1 MLPDELINHIFSYC
15 QGSTN
20 ILVKRYI
27 QHSNDLHT
35 GLGGLF
41 KLNKQYGFKRIN
53 VKRLKSAICYRCP
66 VCHIQLWANQYKKNI
81 NYQGQRI
88 CSKECLLEYESA
100 ISLLH
105 LSY

>member
-1 MLPDELINHIFSYC
+1 MLPDELINYIFSYC

-27 QHSNDLHT
+27 QHSKDLHT

-53 VKRLKSAICYRCP
+53 IKRLKSAICYRCP
-66 VCHIQLWANQYKKNI
+66 VCHFQLWANQYKKNI

-88 CSKECLLEYESA
+88 CSKECLIEYESA

-105 LSY
+105 LNY

>member
-27 QHSNDLHT
+27 QHSKDLHT

-53 VKRLKSAICYRCP
+53 IKRLKSAICYRCP
-66 VCHIQLWANQYKKNI
+66 VCHFQFYVL
-81 NYQGQRI
+81 
-88 CSKECLLEYESA
+88 
-100 ISLLH
+100 
-105 LSY
+105 